1 MPSTWSLFGK
11 MSLSRL
17 VPPFRTLL
25 RSFYP
30 IPQAPHHSRASWMKF
45 WRRHKHELSRSE
57 GDEPLPAPPDKKMR
71 YSKEDD
77 ILLAK
82 HFFNKPEGT
91 SDKIFQAF
99 GRLVRWIFISRS
111 HVASFERFPHRLT
124 VFFSSCSIHIIRG
137 RDGKNIIGYIKQRLS
152 ISWGS

>member
-1 MPSTWSLFGK
+1 MVAFWKDVAIKVSPSISNI
-11 MSLSRL
+11 S
-17 VPPFRTLL
+17 
-25 RSFYP
+25 SFLNP
-30 IPQAPHHSRASWMKF
+30 ISQAPHHSRASWMKF

-99 GRLVRWIFISRS
+99 GRLVRCIFLSPLLL
-111 HVASFERFPHRLT
+111 RFGWYQL
-124 VFFSSCSIHIIRG
+124 
-137 RDGKNIIGYIKQRLS
+137 D
-152 ISWGS
+152 